1 MFSIEINSHSLVYLG
16 LLVAQKKLPSE
27 CLDVSL
33 FNSQTCEGTFRSC
46 RSMSGPFSSVVNFT
60 VHQFLQRAKKL
71 SYLHHAQCRHRSD
84 SFNELIFPNHHKLR
98 RRVDKKQAASASP
111 CGSTLT
117 IEAIEHRVLQAYQ
130 KATDLLRD
138 TNMFSGDGMLSLLH
152 MSQLFQTQLESSR
165 LVDRPLHI
173 KRDAELRTS
182 SDDSSSE
189 EEDDVSQDDTDEA
202 NSMDSDDHL
211 TDNLFDVSSS
221 VFEGT
226 RVFDSINPLLSKSY
240 FSVDF
245 NGGKKFL
252 HKQTAAWLLS
262 KDKTTLSA
270 DRLKRVI
277 TDK

>member
-1 MFSIEINSHSLVYLG
+1 M
-16 LLVAQKKLPSE
+16 
-27 CLDVSL
+27 
-33 FNSQTCEGTFRSC
+33 
-46 RSMSGPFSSVVNFT
+46 
-60 VHQFLQRAKKL
+60 
-71 SYLHHAQCRHRSD
+71 
-84 SFNELIFPNHHKLR
+84 
-98 RRVDKKQAASASP
+98 
-111 CGSTLT
+111 T
-117 IEAIEHRVLQAYQ
+117 IETIEHRVLQAYQ

-152 MSQLFQTQLESSR
+152 MSQLFKTQLGSSR

-189 EEDDVSQDDTDEA
+189 EEYDVSQDETDEA

-221 VFEGT
+221 VFEDSCPFEDRGADIEGT

-240 FSVDF
+240 FSVDI
-245 NGGKKFL
+245 NGGKNFL

-262 KDKTTLSA
+262 KDKTTLSP